1 VNSLSYGVMGVFFAI
16 GWLRYEDTSPFIWHI
31 LTRILK

>member
-1 VNSLSYGVMGVFFAI
+1 MNSLSYGVMGVFFAI